1 MNAEYRDL
9 LEQMKRK
16 TSSHYYTDVLVESGE
31 TLKDFLNRR

>member
-16 TSSHYYTDVLVESGE
+16 TPSHYYTDVLVESGQ
-31 TLKDFLNRR
+31 TLKDSLNRR